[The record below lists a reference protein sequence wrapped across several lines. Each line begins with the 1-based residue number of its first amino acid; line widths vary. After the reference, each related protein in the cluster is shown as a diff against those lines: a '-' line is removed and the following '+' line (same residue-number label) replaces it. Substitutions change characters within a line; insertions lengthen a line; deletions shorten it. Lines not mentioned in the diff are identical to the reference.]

1 MKHWLIFLVGFC
13 FLPAALA
20 AQETAPIFN
29 RIPANEKGVEELTR
43 LLSDPQVRIEEK
55 SNAVDRLGI
64 LARQLYNSDFP
75 PERLYNPLLGALTP
89 QQNEPYHHV
98 LRIHICQA
106 LGQFWNLKGGQDLV
120 PALGRRVQDL
130 EENEEVRIA
139 AAMSLGKFRNQ
150 SDQAAQELLAGLD
163 KEIERGPQANNV
175 TVVTSMVQ
183 GLGMLGDKRA
193 FVPLMKLIK
202 SRFPAGVKKESQRA
216 LESIRWD

>member
-1 MKHWLIFLVGFC
+1 MKHWLIFFVGFC

-43 LLSDPQVRIEEK
+43 LLSDSQVRIEEK

-106 LGQFWNLKGGQDLV
+106 LGQFCNLKGGQDLV